1 MTLTIGVDVGGTK
14 VAGGVVDENGAILAE
29 TRVRTPAMDADATTD
44 AIVSVID
51 ALRAEQEVTAVGV
64 AIAGFI
70 DASRS
75 RVYFAANL
83 RGWRDEPLR
92 TVVEDR
98 VGLPVVVENDAN
110 AAAWGEFRFG
120 AAVDS
125 PYAVCVTI
133 GTGVGGGVIADGR
146 LFRGG
151 FGIGAEIGHIQMVEG
166 GRLCGCGQR
175 GCWEQ
180 YASGSALVREAR
192 ERAAESRADAGL
204 LLSLGGG
211 TPEGVTGRHV
221 TEAARRG
228 DGVALA
234 SFGTIGHWIGQ
245 GLADL
250 AAVLDP
256 QRFVLGG
263 GVSEAGALLLEPAK
277 ASFGELLTGVGH
289 RPLADVVLASRRNDA
304 GLVGVADLARQA

>member
-1 MTLTIGVDVGGTK
+1 VTLTIGVDVGGTK
-14 VAGGVVDENGAILAE
+14 VAGGVVDEDGTIVAE
-29 TRVRTPAMDADATTD
+29 TRVRTPALDADATTE
-44 AIVSVID
+44 AIVSVIET
-51 ALRAEQEVTAVGV
+51 LRADRDVSAVGV
-64 AIAGFI
+64 AIAGFV
-70 DASRS
+70 DATRS

-92 TVVEDR
+92 TVVEAR

-120 AAVDS
+120 AAVDT

-133 GTGVGGGVIADGR
+133 GTGVGGGLIVDGR

-151 FGIGAEIGHIQMVEG
+151 FGIGAEIGHIQMVES
-166 GRLCGCGQR
+166 GRPCGCGQR

-180 YASGSALVREAR
+180 YASGNALVRDAR
-192 ERAAESRADAGL
+192 ERAAESRSDADL
-204 LLSLGGG
+204 LLSLGDG
-211 TPEGVTGRHV
+211 TPEGVRGRHI

-228 DGVALA
+228 DLVALA
-234 SFGTIGHWIGQ
+234 SFGSIGHWIAQ

-263 GVSEAGALLLEPAK
+263 GVSEAGSLLLDPVK
-277 ASFGELLTGVGH
+277 ASFGELLTGAGH

-304 GLVGVADLARQA
+304 GLIGVADLARLV